1 MNRESDRVV
10 WINAMNKRLLLV
22 CLAVA
27 VHYIPHQAWAQFT
40 DARSYDNTPVG
51 INQLELSYAYVHSDT
66 SIDSS
71 LVITGAKL
79 GLNQGTIGYTRYFGA
94 FHRLM
99 WAEASVPV
107 GGLTGSIS
115 GTSIQGSKTGAGDSS
130 YQVGMLMKGGP
141 ALSATQFE
149 NYKPTTT
156 LGASLTITAPTG
168 QYNPVKILNLGSKRW
183 FFKPELA
190 LSHPFGP
197 EQKWQLEAYITSY
210 FYTNNTSY
218 HGMEILRQ
226 QLLPG
231 VEGHI
236 TSAQRYSC
244 RGTTFVN
251 DVDQD
256 NGQHNFI
263 LGSEINVSI
272 NNRNSLLFEFADALV
287 HHNGPAF
294 VGFSVKYD
302 YTWGKGYK

>member
-1 MNRESDRVV
+1 
-10 WINAMNKRLLLV
+10 
-22 CLAVA
+22 
-27 VHYIPHQAWAQFT
+27 
-40 DARSYDNTPVG
+40 
-51 INQLELSYAYVHSDT
+51 VHSDT

-130 YQVGMLMKGGP
+130 YQVAMLMKGGP

-149 NYKPTTT
+149 NFKPTTI

-197 EQKWQLEAYITSY
+197 EQKWQLEAYINSY

-218 HGMEILRQ
+218 HGTEILRQ

-236 TSAQRYSC
+236 SYSFNDNIWASLDARYSF

-287 HHNGPAF
+287 HHNGPAI